1 MNERKLYITWFLIGD
16 DADPGVDIYYIPSD
30 SGPFRIQMEMKSPE
44 GLKTLEMLETGE
56 GITYNG
62 FTRDE
67 AATLLDIGVLSAS
80 GMHDQY
86 KGEMVNPNA

>member
-1 MNERKLYITWFLIGD
+1 MNERKLFITWFLIGD

-30 SGPFRIQMEMKSPE
+30 SGSFRIQMEMKSSE

-67 AATLLDIGVLSAS
+67 AATLLGVALNSVCGMRRDFKS
-80 GMHDQY
+80 GESD
-86 KGEMVNPNA
+86 V

>member
-1 MNERKLYITWFLIGD
+1 MKERKLYITWFLIGD
-16 DADPGVDIYYIPSD
+16 DADPGVDIFYIPAK
-30 SGPFRIQMEMKSPE
+30 SGPFKIQMEMKSPE

-62 FTRDE
+62 FTQDE
-67 AATLLDIGVLSAS
+67 AITLLDIGIRSAS

-86 KGEMVNPNA
+86 KDGMVNPNA

>member
-67 AATLLDIGVLSAS
+67 AATLLGVALNSVC
-80 GMHDQY
+80 GMHRDF
-86 KGEMVNPNA
+86 KAGDSDA

>member
-1 MNERKLYITWFLIGD
+1 MQKRRLYITWFLVGD
-16 DADPGVDIYYIPSD
+16 DDDPGVDIYYIPTK

-44 GLKTLEMLETGE
+44 GLKTLEMWETGE

-62 FTRDE
+62 FTHEE
-67 AATLLDIGVLSAS
+67 AATLLDIGIRSAS

-86 KGEMVNPNA
+86 RSEMVNPDA